1 MLLIRKNAFRRFGAR
16 SIFGCRSEK
25 MERIGK
31 YLVAAWFQRIL
42 DRSADAAPPETR
54 GGLCAAPKDAL
65 GIGAIAGYKRQK
77 QDAFPARGEPPHARY
92 RQMRS
97 SAESGGGLT
106 QQHWR

>member
-1 MLLIRKNAFRRFGAR
+1 
-16 SIFGCRSEK
+16 